1 MSDPTLFA
9 RSLSG
14 QKRNSKVEARI
25 TDEMKFD
32 LQRRCHD
39 LSMSESDFLD
49 RLIAMALYGFE
60 HVRNLE
66 QARLEQVCGLS
77 GLQQAGQP
85 IEPTGPVQ

>member
-1 MSDPTLFA
+1 MQTDSTVFA

-14 QKRNSKVEARI
+14 AKRTAKVEARI

-32 LQRRCHD
+32 LQRRCHE

-60 HVRNLE
+60 HVRSLE
-66 QARLEQVCGLS
+66 QTRLEQVCGLS
-77 GLQQAGQP
+77 GLNHAKTM
-85 IEPTGPVQ
+85 ESRT